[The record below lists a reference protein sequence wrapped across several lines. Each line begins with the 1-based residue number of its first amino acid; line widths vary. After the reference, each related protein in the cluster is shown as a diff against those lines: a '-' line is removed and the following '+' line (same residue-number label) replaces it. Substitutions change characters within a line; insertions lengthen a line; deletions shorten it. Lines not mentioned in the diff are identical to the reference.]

1 MNQTPHLEMIND
13 LTEDYSVA
21 PKYATVDLLLGN
33 PHNLMLAPDQTIVGP
48 TEDLPIAVK
57 TKLGTCLSG
66 NLNPDRNMAAYN
78 TATKESSTNIT
89 KANTKK
95 SRNANM
101 NTLGTVTNQPPL
113 PKPPPLLPPIN
124 VRAEANTDKSDNT
137 DAKTKEATN
146 KSQSTIVNTKANTE
160 NSDNAQV
167 NTTEVATKLPPTQA
181 KPEANTNL
189 SDNASAIAIEAAT
202 IETAKDQQI
211 DEVDSLME
219 DAKQVYQ
226 PLTFAQ
232 TLDQHLAQWMTTD
245 QISID
250 TEDRPGNNEDL
261 TQGELETERKIK
273 ASKKYSED
281 DRQYTVGLSFRVTDR
296 PSTNLRMLT
305 LLLRRLYK
313 DLEIKIPSYLSIF

>member
-146 KSQSTIVNTKANTE
+146 KFHFQSTTVNIKANTE
-160 NSDNAQV
+160 NSHNAQMK
-167 NTTEVATKLPPTQA
+167 NRGCNQIAAYTSQSRT
-181 KPEANTNL
+181 NTNL
-189 SDNASAIAIEAAT
+189 SDNASAIAIEAAVV
-202 IETAKDQQI
+202 ETAKDQPQ
-211 DEVDSLME
+211 DEVDFLME

-226 PLTFAQ
+226 PLT
-232 TLDQHLAQWMTTD
+232 
-245 QISID
+245 
-250 TEDRPGNNEDL
+250 L
-261 TQGELETERKIK
+261 TQTAERIDV
-273 ASKKYSED
+273 S
-281 DRQYTVGLSFRVTDR
+281 R
-296 PSTNLRMLT
+296 
-305 LLLRRLYK
+305 
-313 DLEIKIPSYLSIF
+313 SICH